1 MKCVVCKSTLVSKAV
16 CEPFSMNSVIG
27 QECPTILSYLV
38 CPKCGLMYQKTQKE
52 AKKEKKREKP
62 QEFSDPSFDIEKEI
76 KRHNEVFPFRKT
88 YPSENLVKILK
99 EGVKTQKEIM
109 ATKDDFSPVSDFTHQ
124 GSGGF

>member
-1 MKCVVCKSTLVSKAV
+1 
-16 CEPFSMNSVIG
+16 MNSVIG

-62 QEFSDPSFDIEKEI
+62 QEFSDPSFDIEKEC
-76 KRHNEVFPFRKT
+76 KKHNDSFPFNI
-88 YPSENLVKILK
+88 PHSEKLVDALK
-99 EGVKTQKEIM
+99 MIDD
-109 ATKDDFSPVSDFTHQ
+109 ADFSPVSDFTHQ